1 MEIIEVKASKN
12 YNIYIQDGLLD
23 DLKFEYNKIAL
34 ITDDIVDELYAGKLE
49 NVYTHKFVFQNG
61 EQSKSV
67 KTLTEIWSFLT
78 ENNFTR
84 SDLIIALGGGVVGDV
99 AGFAASTYLRGVP
112 FVQIPTTLLA
122 MVDSSVGGKT
132 AVNIPEGKNL
142 VGSFYQ
148 PNAVYIDPKVLSTQQ
163 NTDFADGI
171 AEVVKYGMIKDKT
184 LFALLENNNLQT
196 IKEHIIDVI
205 KTCVKIKSE
214 IVAADEFDKSE
225 RMLLNFG
232 HTLGHAIEKIG
243 NFTTYTH
250 GQAVSMGM
258 CIITRHYCDT
268 EVADRLEKTLN
279 NYYLPTETDDDVEK
293 ILKCVKNDKKNFGDK
308 LTYVICKEIGK
319 GELVT
324 IKGKEFLFGTKL
336 NAEFWGEPLVLTS
349 ESINK
354 NAKIDVPSSK
364 SIAHRALICSYLAGG
379 NCEIKNLTVSDDIQ
393 ATINALN
400 ALDGDNITIDCK
412 ESGSTLRF
420 LIPLVAALGKTAT
433 FVGEGRLPNRPLT
446 PYVEELSKKG
456 ISFTAACLPFTMSGQ
471 LMPGKFSFAG
481 NISSQFISGLLF
493 ALPLLEGHSEIDLT
507 TNLESA
513 PYVDLTLDCL
523 SSFGVEI
530 VRRRGDFLITGVQK
544 YKPAVIEIEGDYS
557 QGAFP
562 LAANFLGANMEINGL
577 PEKTLQGD
585 KKILEILEEIKY
597 NSNVIEI
604 NAENIPD
611 LVPLLAV
618 VGSFSKS
625 GMIISGASRLKLKE
639 SNRILAISEALNSIG
654 GNITHDSD
662 GLTIQPVPHFT
673 GGEVTSRGDHRIAMA
688 VAIASLKSIGDIVL
702 YNYECVSKSYP
713 TFWNDFLKN

>member
-1 MEIIEVKASKN
+1 MEIIEVNASKN
-12 YNIYIQDGLLD
+12 YNIYIENGLLD
-23 DLKFEYNKIAL
+23 NLKFDYPKIAL
-34 ITDDIVDELYAGKLE
+34 ITDNIVDELYADKLSGI
-49 NVYTHKFVFQNG
+49 YTHKFVFPNG

-67 KTLTEIWSFLT
+67 KTLTQIWSFLADA
-78 ENNFTR
+78 ELTR

-99 AGFAASTYLRGVP
+99 AGFAASTYLRGIN

-132 AVNIPEGKNL
+132 AVNIAEGKNL

-148 PNAVYIDPKVLSTQQ
+148 PDAVYIDPTVLSTQQ

-171 AEVVKYGMIKDKT
+171 AEVVKYGMIKNKA
-184 LFALLENNNLQT
+184 LFTLLEDNNLQT
-196 IKEHIIDVI
+196 IKEHITQVI

-232 HTLGHAIEKIG
+232 HTLGHAIEKLG
-243 NFTTYTH
+243 NFTNHTH

-258 CIITRHYCDT
+258 SLITRHYCDL
-268 EVADRLEKTLN
+268 EIADRLEKTLH
-279 NYYLPTETDDDVEK
+279 NYYLTTETNDDVEK

-308 LTYVICKEIGK
+308 LTYVICKEIGR

-324 IKGKEFLFGTKL
+324 IKGDEFLFGTKL
-336 NAEFWGEPLVLTS
+336 NAEFWGEPLVLNS
-349 ESINK
+349 DSIDK
-354 NAKIDVPSSK
+354 KAVITVPSSK
-364 SIAHRALICSYLAGG
+364 SIAHRALICAYLAGG

-393 ATINALN
+393 ATIDALE

-446 PYVEELSKKG
+446 PYVDELSKKG
-456 ISFTAACLPFTMSGQ
+456 INFTAACLPFTMSGQ
-471 LMPGKFSFAG
+471 LEPGKFSFPG

-493 ALPLLEGHSEIDLT
+493 ALPLLDGHSEIDLT
-507 TNLESA
+507 TALESA

-523 SSFGVEI
+523 SEFGVDV
-530 VRRRGDFLITGVQK
+530 VRRRGDFLISGVQK
-544 YKPAVIEIEGDYS
+544 YKPASFEIEGDYS

-562 LAANFLGANMEINGL
+562 LAANFLGADIQINGL

-585 KKILEILEEIKY
+585 KKILEILEEIRY

-618 VGSFSKS
+618 VGSFSKA
-625 GMIISGASRLKLKE
+625 GMVISGASRLKLKE

-654 GNITHDSD
+654 GNIVADSD
-662 GLTIQPVPHFT
+662 GLTIHPVPHFT
-673 GGEVTSRGDHRIAMA
+673 GGEVTSHNDHRIAMA
-688 VAIASLKSIGDIVL
+688 IAIASLKSTADIVL

-713 TFWNDFLKN
+713 TFWKDFLKS